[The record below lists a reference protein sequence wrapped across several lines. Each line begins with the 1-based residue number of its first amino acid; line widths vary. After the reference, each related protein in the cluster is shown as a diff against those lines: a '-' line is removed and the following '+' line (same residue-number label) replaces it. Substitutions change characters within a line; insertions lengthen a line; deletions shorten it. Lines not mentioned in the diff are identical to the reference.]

1 MCAICDCFCAT
12 DEDEEEREPVFSE
25 DNATMTD
32 ADVVYRCPIILEPR
46 DGLSIRVLGEIL
58 PTCER
63 FSINLV
69 LNTPERDVALHIN
82 PRLPQN
88 YIVRNSRVGG
98 VWGNEER
105 TSALPFSLHRGS
117 SFIIQ
122 ILFTSSCYLISVNG
136 RHVAAFTHR
145 LPFSKVKCM
154 EVKGDV
160 HDVQSDQVYAEYYPE
175 KVKNSNR
182 LQSIRHLEDDEDP
195 TTVAFS
201 DNRIHVPFYGRLQT
215 PFRSGHVLHIRARL
229 KLLPHSFYINLQVGD
244 KIWPHPQIH
253 FHFNA
258 RFASTGGRHI
268 ICQNSWMAG
277 DWGREERSECPMEFV
292 PGKAFDLRIQSTYN
306 SYHVYL
312 DGSLISEYLFR
323 ESEAKVPAFQPDTV
337 YIQGDIQLFGIYV
350 QNSYEEYPIEE
361 YDEY

>member
-12 DEDEEEREPVFSE
+12 DENDEEREPVFSE
-25 DNATMTD
+25 DNAIMTD

-46 DGLSIRVLGEIL
+46 DGLSVRILGEIL

-88 YIVRNSRVGG
+88 YIVRNSKVGG
-98 VWGNEER
+98 VWGDEER

-122 ILFTSSCYLISVNG
+122 VLFTTSAYLISVNG
-136 RHVAAFTHR
+136 RHVAAFQHR
-145 LPFSKVKCM
+145 LPYSKVNCV

-160 HDVQSDQVYAEYYPE
+160 HDVQSDQVYAETYPE

-182 LQSIRHLEDDEDP
+182 LVNVRHFADDEDP
-195 TTVAFS
+195 SVAFS
-201 DNRIHVPFYGRLQT
+201 DTRIHVPFFGRLEM

-229 KLLPHSFYINLQVGD
+229 KLLPHSFYINLQVGN
-244 KIWPHPQIH
+244 KIWPHPLIH
-253 FHFNA
+253 FHFNP
-258 RFASTGGRHI
+258 RFHGTGGRHI

-277 DWGREERSECPMEFV
+277 DWTREERSECPMEFV
-292 PGKAFDLRIQSTYN
+292 PGKTFDLRIQSTYN

-323 ESEAKVPAFQPDTV
+323 ESEVKIPAFQPDTI

-361 YDEY
+361 Y